1 MLPKWLSQFG
11 INDLKINTVVD
22 NNSFYVN
29 GKLHGSILIEGDNSS
44 EEIYNI
50 KLEVIEKIEI
60 HDPTSDFKVLDNILY
75 TYEIKDKFTVQANE
89 KISRKFSVALPL
101 ENIKGKPD
109 QITIR
114 THIYLANA
122 VDNYD
127 EDQIDVIY

>member
-1 MLPKWLSQFG
+1 MTLQV
-11 INDLKINTVVD
+11 ILK
-22 NNSFYVN
+22 Y
-29 GKLHGSILIEGDNSS
+29 SIIS
-44 EEIYNI
+44 
-50 KLEVIEKIEI
+50 
-60 HDPTSDFKVLDNILY
+60 LY

-101 ENIKGKPD
+101 ENIKSKPD